1 MGCDSQVEN
10 CWSKGFLRPDE
21 VLGHDLICFPQ
32 QTRLHQYEKSMIQVT
47 QNMEVEKLGQK
58 KNDKID
64 DFYNIAL
71 RSFWDVHF

>member
-1 MGCDSQVEN
+1 
-10 CWSKGFLRPDE
+10 
-21 VLGHDLICFPQ
+21 
-32 QTRLHQYEKSMIQVT
+32 MIQVT

-64 DFYNIAL
+64 DFDNIAL